1 MRFSNYFLSPVVR
14 VLSLFGGFLIG
25 GVVAIFG
32 VFSGYYTG
40 WIWGLLIG
48 AGVSI
53 LLSIFI
59 PLRFWIAEA
68 PYRRVK
74 KTLPQPLLLEQPV
87 RFTIPDG
94 AINGY
99 LLLTEQSL
107 ILLSFVRGEQ
117 RMELAREDVQS
128 IQLEEN
134 GIRIL
139 LNDTKFI
146 NFFAVDSEQIYE
158 LLRREGWNA

>member
-1 MRFSNYFLSPVVR
+1 MKFSNYFLSPVVR
-14 VLSLFGGFLIG
+14 ILSMFGGFLVG
-25 GVVAIFG
+25 GIVAVLG

-48 AGVSI
+48 AGVAV
-53 LLSIFI
+53 LLSIVI

-74 KTLPQPLLLEQPV
+74 KTLPQPFLLEQPV
-87 RFTIPDG
+87 RFTISG
-94 AINGY
+94 GTANGY
-99 LLLTEQSL
+99 LILTEQSI
-107 ILLSFVRGEQ
+107 ILLSFARGEQ

-128 IQLEEN
+128 ILLEEN
-134 GIRIL
+134 GIRIF

-146 NFFAVDSEQIYE
+146 NFFAVDAEQIYQ